1 MILPTMTDR
10 VPTFNFS
17 IENRTSKIPA
27 ASLIQKKFI
36 STSLECV
43 WYEMGDYDVINC
55 SFPAALFNK
64 SISKISLRLCEK
76 SMIEE
81 FIFVDERKVFSLRDG
96 LFDGRRW
103 RRRGRRGRRRT
114 RGKDGRHGEKCV
126 I

>member
-1 MILPTMTDR
+1 MILPTMTSC
-10 VPTFNFS
+10 TYIQFFNRKSNIGDTRGFF
-17 IENRTSKIPA
+17 NPKN
-27 ASLIQKKFI
+27 LI

-43 WYEMGDYDVINC
+43 WYEMADYDVINC
-55 SFPAALFNK
+55 SLPAALFNK

-76 SMIEE
+76 SMIERE

-96 LFDGRRW
+96 LFDGRRR
-103 RRRGRRGRRRT
+103 RRRGRRRRT